1 MSIRTRR
8 IAFFVLYIVVAGG
21 LYFYGYLVGHGNL
34 SYGQGIIPS
43 IVNRDLGRPS
53 NVDFNLF
60 WRAYESLRQKYIGT
74 VDPQEFLYGAIRGS
88 VASLNDPYTIF
99 LTPEES
105 KDFNQTLKGEFEG
118 IGIEI
123 ALRGNKLTV
132 IAPLDGSP
140 AKTAGIRSGD
150 VIVQINN
157 ERTDEMTLQDAV
169 SKIRGKSGTSVE
181 LSIERPPE
189 REIKKFT
196 IVRNT
201 VEIVPV
207 KTDLKEKVG
216 IITISEFGE
225 KTVGLVR
232 EGIQS
237 LTRRGADRF
246 ILDLRD
252 NPGGFLEGAIDVSSF
267 FMSDG
272 VVVIEQDKAGKRDE
286 RGVSQRAIAARA
298 PLIVLVNQGSASA
311 AEIVAGALQDN
322 GRAKIVGTQTFG
334 KGSVQ
339 EFEDLPDGSSLK
351 VTVALWLTPKG
362 NTINEKGITPDTVVE
377 RTNAQLD
384 AGEDPQLEK
393 ALSLIKE

>member
-1 MSIRTRR
+1 MPTRARR
-8 IAFFVLYIVVAGG
+8 IAFFILYLVAAGA

-34 SYGQGIIPS
+34 AYEQGIIPS
-43 IVNRDLGRPS
+43 IINRDLGRPS
-53 NVDFNLF
+53 NVDFSLF
-60 WRAYESLRQKYIGT
+60 WRAYESLRERYIGT
-74 VDPQEFLYGAIRGS
+74 VDEQQFLYGAIRGS
-88 VASLNDPYTIF
+88 VKSLNDPFTVF

-105 KDFNQTLKGEFEG
+105 KVFNQTLKGEFEG

-123 ALRGNKLTV
+123 ALRGNQLTV

-140 AKTAGIRSGD
+140 AKTAGIRSAD
-150 VIVQINN
+150 VIIAINS
-157 ERTDEMTLQDAV
+157 ERTEEMTLQDAV

-181 LSIERPPE
+181 LSIERKDE

-196 IVRNT
+196 IVRKT
-201 VEIVPV
+201 VEIIPV
-207 KTDLKEKVG
+207 KTDLKGKVG
-216 IITISEFGE
+216 IITITEFGE

-232 EGIQS
+232 EGILN

-272 VVVIEQDKAGKRDE
+272 IVVIEQDKAGKRDE
-286 RGVSQRAIAARA
+286 RGVSQRAIAARV

-311 AEIVAGALQDN
+311 SEIVAGALQDN
-322 GRAKIVGTQTFG
+322 ARAKIVGTQTFG

-351 VTVALWLTPKG
+351 VTVALWLTPNG
-362 NTINEKGITPDTVVE
+362 NTISEKGITPDIVIE
-377 RTNAQLD
+377 RTNAQVD